1 MLGIVVLLL
10 VVCLGAAVVG
20 TLATGPFS
28 LALISLA
35 LLLGTG
41 AVGLTLH
48 RPRGAGEEDAGED
61 VAGHEV
67 APARQAAAVTQLG
80 SRRRVHGGD
89 AGRRAA

>member
-1 MLGIVVLLL
+1 MLGIVLLL

-20 TLATGPFS
+20 TMATGLFS

-48 RPRGAGEEDAGED
+48 RPRGAGEDVAGED
-61 VAGHEV
+61 F
-67 APARQAAAVTQLG
+67 APAQQAAAVTQLS
-80 SRRRVHGGD
+80 SRYRAHGGD